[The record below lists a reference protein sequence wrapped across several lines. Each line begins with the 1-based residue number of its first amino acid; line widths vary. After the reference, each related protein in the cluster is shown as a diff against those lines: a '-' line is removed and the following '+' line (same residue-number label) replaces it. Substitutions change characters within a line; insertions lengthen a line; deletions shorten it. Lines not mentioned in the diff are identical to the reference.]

1 MSLTRANMMPT
12 KAPMLRTTCDQSVP
26 AFDPPAFSSLT
37 FASPPPNATSHTPSN
52 QGSSAPSATP
62 DMPQAT
68 RYPAP
73 SPSSLSAPSVNG
85 SECPPLS
92 LVTSAP

>member
-1 MSLTRANMMPT
+1 
-12 KAPMLRTTCDQSVP
+12 MLRTTCDQPVP
-26 AFDPPAFSSLT
+26 AFDPSAFSSLVL
-37 FASPPPNATSHTPSN
+37 ACPPPKATSHTPSN
-52 QGSSAPSATP
+52 HGSSAPSATP

-73 SPSSLSAPSVNG
+73 SPSSLSAPSANG
-85 SECPPLS
+85 SECPPFS